1 MSNFQLSKLKSGIKN
16 ATKLTLKISSNVVG
30 DSNIENKLLHK
41 LLLTK
46 VLIDL
51 ASIDSNISHDE
62 YISINNVFTEYD
74 DMKEEI

>member
-1 MSNFQLSKLKSGIKN
+1 MLSKSKWNS
-16 ATKLTLKISSNVVG
+16 
-30 DSNIENKLLHK
+30 IE
-41 LLLTK
+41 

-51 ASIDSNISHDE
+51 ASIDSIISHDE